1 VAENDG
7 DIWTLSGTVTDSGVN
22 VAGMTVSFG
31 GVFAGY
37 GCSAVVNA
45 DGSFSETV
53 VCEGLQSGTAT
64 AQTTNPLGQTSNLAE
79 TIVVD

>member
-1 VAENDG
+1 VAQVDP
-7 DIWTLSGTVTDSGVN
+7 DCWTLSGTVTDSGVI

-45 DGSFSETV
+45 DGSFSDTAIFN
-53 VCEGLQSGTAT
+53 GLQSGTAT

-79 TIVVD
+79 TNVVD